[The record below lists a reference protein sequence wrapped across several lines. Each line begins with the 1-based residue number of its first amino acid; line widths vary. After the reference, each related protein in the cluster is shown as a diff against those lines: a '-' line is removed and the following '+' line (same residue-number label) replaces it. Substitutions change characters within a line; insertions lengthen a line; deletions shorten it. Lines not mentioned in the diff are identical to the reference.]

1 MEKAKMDWSY
11 KSLARY
17 IIDLHIWLFV
27 TLVVAYLFEPVE
39 GYLVIK
45 QVIGLWLVTLC
56 MWLVLRMVTFM
67 KKKNTEKDREEL
79 EERCTVQVQLNR
91 EKEKVLIKY
100 ASDNDLSVSEVVELA
115 VSEYVKKHQHF
126 LEKSDEES

>member
-1 MEKAKMDWSY
+1 MEEEKMDWSY

-17 IIDLHIWLFV
+17 IIDLHVWLFV
-27 TLVVAYLFEPVE
+27 TLAIAYLFEPIE

-45 QVIGLWLVTLC
+45 QVTGLWLVTLC
-56 MWLVLRMVTFM
+56 MWLALRMITFM
-67 KKKNTEKDREEL
+67 KKKNTEKEKQEL